1 MLLRRVLLV
10 DKALAFLENELILNL
25 NQLQALLADEAQSRL
40 SSVRDHLIV

>member
-10 DKALAFLENELILNL
+10 DKAFAVLENQFIVNL
-25 NQLQALLADEAQSRL
+25 NQLQALLADEAQSGL